1 VTKTDRSGVLAAI
14 QCDAVSC
21 ARLIAISVERRCQIP
36 IRAGENADTIRT
48 AAMIGRGQR
57 LTSQAARIATAI
69 HMIWKYLFMSNTT
82 ALTTTTLGT
91 TNRATSQATRNPRA
105 GSRRTVRAARTA
117 RTNGIPRFVR

>member
-1 VTKTDRSGVLAAI
+1 MSFARGSGSYPRLATYVPNVETRSRPARSTGELMYASVTKTERSGVLAAI

-36 IRAGENADTIRT
+36 IKAGENADTIRT

-69 HMIWKYLFMSNTT
+69 HMIWKYLVMS
-82 ALTTTTLGT
+82 
-91 TNRATSQATRNPRA
+91 Q
-105 GSRRTVRAARTA
+105 
-117 RTNGIPRFVR
+117 